1 MTGADLSNFDAS
13 QYELLCVNRETGGR
27 DTLSNYPTCN
37 IAMAPSRT
45 WLSAKDFLSDVSIAH
60 TPLSLA
66 QLLDTRTD
74 LFNIYGEFL
83 KNNNVIFNVSLVFTT
98 WDFKILD
105 WISLGFSFQNAAKG
119 LATVENLDFEKFKSI
134 HDVISSCGIA

>member
-1 MTGADLSNFDAS
+1 MSKYDAS
-13 QYELLCVNRETGGR
+13 KYELLCLNRDAGGR
-27 DTLSNYPTCN
+27 DSLDKFDTCN

-66 QLLDTRTD
+66 ELLSDRTD

-83 KNNNVIFNVSLVFTT
+83 KNNNIIFNVSICIPSI
-98 WDFKILD
+98 IL
-105 WISLGFSFQNAAKG
+105 SLNVLYNFNVLFFFSSRMLLK
-119 LATVENLDFEKFKSI
+119 D
-134 HDVISSCGIA
+134 